1 MILVDTSVLIDYFRG
16 AVNGPVERLALL
28 LEEGADVRI
37 PAVCCQELLQGARD
51 EDEWRLLESYLT
63 TQELVVPG
71 DPVAAHLEAARIYF
85 DCRRRGVT
93 VRSTLDCYI
102 AQLALERDAL
112 LLHNDEDFVRIAEVR
127 PLKQ

>member
-112 LLHNDEDFVRIAEVR
+112 LLHNDEDFVRTAEVR